1 MYSELISLF
10 DYYFKVY
17 IPRILQAIFTAWSEW
32 RFTTGMKKILNQS
45 QISWFV
51 LLQLGT
57 YFMYY
62 TGSRTLANT
71 VEMNLVLLGITY
83 FLNQDK
89 G

>member
-1 MYSELISLF
+1 
-10 DYYFKVY
+10 
-17 IPRILQAIFTAWSEW
+17 
-32 RFTTGMKKILNQS
+32 MKNILNQS